1 MTAGGPGGSS
11 PRGNTTFPGHLDVE
25 MIRADFPVLAR
36 TVRNGNPLVYLDSG
50 ATSQK
55 PVQVLDAERS
65 FYELHNGAA
74 HRGTHLLGEEATD
87 VYEGARA
94 KVAAFIGADVG
105 EVVFTKN
112 ATEAI
117 NLVAYAMSNA
127 TAGGPGGSPP
137 RGSTATGGAE
147 RFRVLPG
154 DEILITEMEH
164 HANLVPWQQLCERTG
179 ATLRWLSV
187 TPDGRLDLD
196 DLDRMIT
203 GRTKLVAVTHQS
215 NVTGTIPPVT
225 EIARAAHEKGAL
237 VLADAAQSVP
247 HQPVDV
253 AALGADFLAF
263 SGHKMLG
270 PYGIGVLFGRADLLE
285 AMPPFLT
292 GGSMIE
298 VVRMEGSTFL
308 PPPQRFEPGVP
319 AVAEAAG
326 LGAAVDYLSGLG
338 MSAVA
343 AHEESLTAHALDALR
358 EINGVRILG
367 PDTTKDRGGAVA
379 FDVEGVHPH
388 DVGQVLDEL
397 GVAVRTGHHCAWPLH
412 RALGVQASTRATFY
426 VYNTHAEV
434 DALADGIRYA
444 QRFFGAR
451 Q

>member
-1 MTAGGPGGSS
+1 M
-11 PRGNTTFPGHLDVE
+11 REGHLDVE
-25 MIRADFPVLAR
+25 AIRADFPALAR

-65 FYELHNGAA
+65 FYEQHNGAA

-94 KVAAFIGADVG
+94 KIATFIGADAG

-117 NLVAYAMSNA
+117 NLVAY
-127 TAGGPGGSPP
+127 TTRAG
-137 RGSTATGGAE
+137 
-147 RFRVLPG
+147 PG

-196 DLDRMIT
+196 RLDT
-203 GRTKLVAVTHQS
+203 LLTERTKIVAVTHQS
-215 NVTGTIPPVT
+215 NVTGTIPPVA
-225 EIARAAHEKGAL
+225 EIARAAHERGAL

-253 AALGADFLAF
+253 AALGVDFLAF

-270 PYGIGVLFGRADLLE
+270 PYGIGVLFGRAELLE

-298 VVRMEGSTFL
+298 VVRMEASTFL

-326 LGAAVDYLSGLG
+326 LGAAVDYLDGLG

-358 EINGVRILG
+358 EIRGVRILG

-379 FDVEGVHPH
+379 FEVEGVHPH

-397 GVAVRTGHHCAWPLH
+397 GIAVRTGHHCAWPLH

-426 VYNTHAEV
+426 VYNTHGEV
-434 DALADGIRYA
+434 DALAEGIRYA